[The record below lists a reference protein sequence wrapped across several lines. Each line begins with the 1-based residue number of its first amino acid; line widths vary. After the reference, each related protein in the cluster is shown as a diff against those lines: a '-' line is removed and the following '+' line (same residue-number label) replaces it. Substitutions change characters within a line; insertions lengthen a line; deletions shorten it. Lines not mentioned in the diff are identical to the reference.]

1 MRLRPALVLCV
12 VALLPRLAQAQANFN
27 NYFSVG
33 DSLAA
38 GYSAGALVESHQARS
53 VPALIARQAGL
64 QGFQQPLI
72 GEPGI
77 PAELTLVSLLPNP
90 LIAPKSATNGE
101 PRNLGL
107 ARPYNNM
114 AVPGATVIDAFTTTG
129 NKGLHDAI
137 LRGQGTQVQ
146 QVAGSRPT
154 FITLWIGNNDVL
166 GAAVAG
172 RAIDGVTLTPT
183 ATFRAVY
190 QQVVTALKA
199 SGAQI
204 VAANLPDVT
213 TIPYVTTIKPYVTSG
228 GSPVLVAGQNVPLIG
243 PSGPLPSSTLV
254 TLAASTLLAQG
265 DGIPTALG
273 GKGTPLPDQVL
284 LDAGEVAIIR
294 DHVNVNNQAIRE
306 ICQAASIPVFDLN
319 ALLNELATTGRDI
332 GGVKLTAAFLTGGVF
347 SYDGVHPTE
356 LGYAVLA
363 NEWIRV
369 INANGG
375 SLPPIDL
382 GAYLGVSAAA
392 RSRSPKPAGFEFSAE
407 AQQMLEALFPRLD
420 R

>member
-1 MRLRPALVLCV
+1 MRFRLALILV
-12 VALLPRLAQAQANFN
+12 VAGLPSLTHAQANFA

-38 GYSAGALVESHQARS
+38 GYSAGALVESHQATS
-53 VPALIARQAGL
+53 VPALIARQAGVS
-64 QGFQQPLI
+64 GFQQPLI

-90 LIAPKSATNGE
+90 LITPKSATPGQ
-101 PRNLGL
+101 PKNLGL

-114 AVPGATVIDAFTTTG
+114 AVPGATVVDAFTTTG

-137 LRGQGTQVQ
+137 LRGLGTQIQ

-154 FITLWIGNNDVL
+154 FVTLWIGNNDLL
-166 GAAVAG
+166 GAAIAG

-190 QQVVTALKA
+190 QQVVTTLKNT
-199 SGAQI
+199 GAQI

-213 TIPYVTTIKPYVTSG
+213 TIPYVTTIKPYLTSG
-228 GSPVLVAGQNVPLIG
+228 GQPVLVAGQTVPLIG
-243 PSGPLPSSTLV
+243 PNGPLPPSTLV
-254 TLAASTLLAQG
+254 TLAASVLLAQG
-265 DGIPTALG
+265 NGIPTALG
-273 GKGTPLPDQVL
+273 GKGTPLPDEVL
-284 LDAGEVAIIR
+284 LDPAEVATIR
-294 DHVNVNNQAIRE
+294 DHVNVNNQSIRD
-306 ICQAASIPVFDLN
+306 ICQAAGIPVFNLN
-319 ALLNELATTGRDI
+319 GLLTEMATTGRDI
-332 GGVKLTAAFLTGGVF
+332 GGVRLTSSFLTGGVF
-347 SYDGVHPTE
+347 SYDGVHPTD

-363 NEWIRV
+363 NEWIAV

-375 SLPPIDL
+375 SLPPVDL
-382 GAYLGVSAAA
+382 GPYLGVSAARA
-392 RSRSPKPAGFEFSAE
+392 RRPHAGEFEFSSE
-407 AQQMLEALFPRLD
+407 AQQMLEAVFARVD

>member
-1 MRLRPALVLCV
+1 MRHIRLR
-12 VALLPRLAQAQANFN
+12 VALFLAAAFLPTVTHAQANFN
-27 NYFSVG
+27 NYFSIG

-38 GYSAGALVESHQARS
+38 GYSAGALVESHQATS
-53 VPALIARQAGL
+53 VPALIARQAGV
-64 QGFQQPLI
+64 QTFQQPLI

-90 LIAPKSATNGE
+90 LIAPKSATPGQ
-101 PRNLGL
+101 PKNLGL

-114 AVPGATVIDAFTTTG
+114 AVPGATVVDAFTTTG

-137 LRGQGTQVQ
+137 LRGRGTQVQ
-146 QVAGSRPT
+146 QVAGSAPT
-154 FITLWIGNNDVL
+154 FVTLWIGNNDVL
-166 GAAVAG
+166 GAAIAG

-190 QQVVTALKA
+190 QQIVTALKNT
-199 SGAQI
+199 GARI

-213 TIPYVTTIKPYVTSG
+213 TIPYVTTIKPFLTSG
-228 GSPVLVAGQNVPLIG
+228 GQPVLVAGQTVPLLG
-243 PSGPLPSSTLV
+243 PSGPLPASTLV
-254 TLAASTLLAQG
+254 TLAASALLAQG

-273 GKGTPLPDQVL
+273 GKGTPLPDEVL
-284 LDAGEVAIIR
+284 LDPSEVAIIR
-294 DHVNVNNQAIRE
+294 DHVTVNNQSIRD
-306 ICQAASIPVFDLN
+306 ICAAAGIPVFDLN
-319 ALLNELATTGRDI
+319 GLLTEVATTGRDI
-332 GGVKLTAAFLTGGVF
+332 GGVRLTASFLTGGVF
-347 SYDGVHPTE
+347 GYDGVHPTD

-363 NEWIRV
+363 NEWIGV

-375 SLPPIDL
+375 SLPLVDL
-382 GAYLGVSAAA
+382 GPYLGVSASA
-392 RSRSPKPAGFEFSAE
+392 RPKTATGFEFSTE